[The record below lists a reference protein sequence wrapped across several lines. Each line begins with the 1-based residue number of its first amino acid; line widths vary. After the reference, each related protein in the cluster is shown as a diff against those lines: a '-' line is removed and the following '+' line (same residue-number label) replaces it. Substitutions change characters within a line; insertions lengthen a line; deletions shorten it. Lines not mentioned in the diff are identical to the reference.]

1 MRYGIADPLTDS
13 KGQVILVMYESVPD
27 PDRSLYSEHCH
38 TEIELCYVLYGS
50 GIYKVEDRQYN
61 IKKGALF
68 IFPSNKPHWIKKIS
82 GGKEL
87 RFLVLKFEP
96 RLIWSPDISI
106 SDKEFLLPLFDG
118 KYENMIENGE
128 TAECLY
134 MIMKEM
140 YGERLAGESG
150 NETIIKAD
158 LHKLIV
164 FILRHE
170 KIVPEISLSKRTDNL
185 KNIEKAIQYINDNL
199 SRKFTLEE
207 LASISC
213 FSRTY
218 FSALFKELNGLSPW
232 EYINIK
238 RVEKA
243 KNLLLST
250 DMTILFIANECGF
263 NNISNFNRIFRKITG
278 KNPSDYR
285 RKN

>member
-1 MRYGIADPLTDS
+1 MRYGIAKPLTDS
-13 KGQVILVMYESVPD
+13 KGQIILVMYESVPD
-27 PDRSLYSEHCH
+27 PDRNSYSEHCH
-38 TEIELCYVLYGS
+38 TEIEFCYVLSGG
-50 GIYKVEDRQYN
+50 GIYKIEDRQYN
-61 IKKGALF
+61 IEKGALF
-68 IFPSNKPHWIKKIS
+68 IFPSNKPHWIKEIS
-82 GGKEL
+82 NNDEL

-96 RLIWSPDISI
+96 RLIWSPDISV
-106 SDKEFLLPLFDG
+106 SDEEFLLPLFDS
-118 KYENMIENGE
+118 KCENMIKNGE
-128 TAECLY
+128 TAKRLY
-134 MIMKEM
+134 SIIREM
-140 YGERLAGESG
+140 YYERLAGENG

-158 LHKLIV
+158 LYRLIV

-170 KIVPEISLSKRTDNL
+170 KIVPEASRLKRTDNL

-199 SRKFTLEE
+199 SRKLTLEE